1 MSARDLPELMVDG
14 AAAWRSWLQRHA
26 AGSSGVVLV
35 LARKGTVTPTSLTHE
50 HALEEALCHG
60 WIDGRL
66 ERRDDVTYRQRFTPR
81 REASAWSKRNVELAE
96 ELIRQGRM
104 QPAGLAAVEA
114 ARADGRWHAAY
125 AGSRGIDVPEDLATA
140 LRQRPGAQAVFD
152 GLSRRNRYAVLY
164 RVTTATSEGARARRV
179 SKLADMLARGETIH
193 PQGPQTRR

>member
-1 MSARDLPELMVDG
+1 M
-14 AAAWRSWLQRHA
+14 
-26 AGSSGVVLV
+26 
-35 LARKGTVTPTSLTHE
+35 TPTSLTHE